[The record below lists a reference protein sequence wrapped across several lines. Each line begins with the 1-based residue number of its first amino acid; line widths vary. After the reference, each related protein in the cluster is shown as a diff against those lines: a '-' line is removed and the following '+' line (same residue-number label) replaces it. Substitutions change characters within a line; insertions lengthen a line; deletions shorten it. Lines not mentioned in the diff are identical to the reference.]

1 METISLLSE
10 PGARVDLV
18 VNTGARSGAAALA
31 TVREVLVAGGVR
43 DLRTHEVT
51 SGGALVAALDRVMT
65 DPPRLLV
72 VGGGDGTA
80 GAAATRVAGTTTV
93 LGVLPLGTANDFAR
107 TLELPPDP
115 AVAAREMLGGKVVD
129 LDVGRVNGSAYLN
142 VASFGLSVEVTR
154 RLTPR
159 LKRFLGPAA
168 YAVATLGAFRHHRPF
183 AARLEFPDG
192 DREPLDLDELL
203 QVAVGSGR
211 HYGGG
216 NTVSPTASLDDGL
229 LDVYAIV
236 KGRMRDHVSIAR
248 LLRDGSLIEH
258 DQVRHVV
265 TRAVD
270 VVMTEPMPVNLDG
283 ELAATTP
290 AAFRV
295 DRNALH
301 VAVPARSRAARL
313 DDGA

>member
-1 METISLLSE
+1 MKTINLLSE

-31 TVREVLVAGGVR
+31 TVREVLVADGVR

-51 SGGALVAALDRVMT
+51 SGDALVATLDRIMV

-80 GAAATRVAGTTTV
+80 GAAAARVAGTRTV

-107 TLELPPDP
+107 TLELSPDP

-129 LDVGRVNGSAYLN
+129 LDVGRVNGSTYLN

-154 RLTPR
+154 RLAPR

-168 YAVATLGAFRHHRPF
+168 YAVATVCAFRHHRPF

-192 DREPLDLDELL
+192 DHEPLELDELL

-216 NTVSPTASLDDGL
+216 NSVSPTASLDDGL

-236 KGRMRDHVSIAR
+236 KGRLRDHVSIAR

-258 DQVRHVV
+258 DRVRHVV

-270 VVMTEPMPVNLDG
+270 VVTTEPMPVNLDG

>member
-18 VNTGARSGAAALA
+18 VNAGARSGADALA
-31 TVREVLVAGGVR
+31 AVREVLLTGGVG

-51 SGGALVAALDRVMT
+51 SGGGLAEALDRVMT
-65 DPPRLLV
+65 EPPRLLV
-72 VGGGDGTA
+72 VGGGDGTV

-107 TLELPPDP
+107 TLELSPDP
-115 AVAAREMLGGKVVD
+115 VVAAREMLGGKIVD

-168 YAVATLGAFRHHRPF
+168 YVVATLRAFRHHRPF
-183 AARLEFPDG
+183 AARLEFPAG
-192 DREPLDLDELL
+192 DQEPLDLDELL

-216 NTVSPTASLDDGL
+216 NTVSPTASPDDGL

-236 KGRMRDHVSIAR
+236 KGRLRDHVSIAR

-270 VVMTEPMPVNLDG
+270 VVTTVPMPLNLDG

-301 VAVPARSRAARL
+301 VAVPAWSRAGRL
-313 DDGA
+313 DGGA

>member
-1 METISLLSE
+1 MKTISLLAE

-18 VNTGARSGAAALA
+18 VNAGARSGAAALA
-31 TVREVLVAGGVR
+31 RVREEFAAGGVR
-43 DLRTHEVT
+43 DLRTYEVT
-51 SGGALVAALDRVMT
+51 SGGGLAAVLDRVVAE
-65 DPPRLLV
+65 PPRLLV
-72 VGGGDGTA
+72 VGGGDGTVN
-80 GAAATRVAGTTTV
+80 AAAARVAGTTTV

-107 TLELPPDP
+107 TLELSSDP

-129 LDVGRVNGSAYLN
+129 LDVGRANGNAYLN

-154 RLTPR
+154 RLSPR

-168 YAVATLGAFRHHRPF
+168 YAVATLRAFRHHRPF

-192 DREPLDLDELL
+192 DQETLDLDELL

-216 NTVSPTASLDDGL
+216 NAVSPTASADDGL
-229 LDVYAIV
+229 LDVYAVV
-236 KGRMRDHVSIAR
+236 KGGLRDHLSIAR
-248 LLRDGSLIEH
+248 LLRDGSQVEH
-258 DQVRHVV
+258 ERVRHIV
-265 TRAVD
+265 TTAVD
-270 VVMTEPMPVNLDG
+270 VVTTAPMRVNLDG

-301 VAVPARSRAARL
+301 VAVPARSRAGRL
-313 DDGA
+313 DGGT